1 MLHIDG
7 SHFIIP
13 LYDGVLINIT
23 AKTGYGTMLLLAAAW
38 VPTESKEHLTF
49 VILMLVRSGF
59 NFNQFPIM
67 TDRGPLLSVASVIAD
82 THGISLSLKFC
93 LEHIIRNISHQFS
106 LDLDDQLPL
115 RNAMAIL
122 QSSETIG
129 TFLTKIDD
137 VIKIYKDKGIQIA
150 RYVMKIHP
158 RH

>member
-59 NFNQFPIM
+59 DFNRFPIM
-67 TDRGPLLSVASVIAD
+67 TDRGPLLSVASAIAD
-82 THGISLSLKFC
+82 THSISLSLKFC
-93 LEHIIRNISHQFS
+93 LEHIIQNISHKFS

-129 TFLTKIDD
+129 NFLTKIDN
-137 VIKIYKDKGIQIA
+137 VMKIYKDKGI
-150 RYVMKIHP
+150 
-158 RH
+158 